1 MGFLGF
7 GQPEKP
13 YSSKKMHAVCL
24 PTAGEKN
31 TGEPLWEEKK
41 VGTSKLTQRQRPQS
55 WASSGFFAEITY

>member
-24 PTAGEKN
+24 PTGGEEN
-31 TGEPLWEEKK
+31 TGEPVWEEKK
-41 VGTSKLTQRQRPQS
+41 LARVN
-55 WASSGFFAEITY
+55 